1 MYHNSPKWFA
11 EILCACY
18 STYLDIYDLINRRF
32 SLVSWLFWCYNIV
45 SYLSA
50 LRLVLRFFSL
60 KLPIGPSFW
69 PMRIKFSN
77 CNSFHLIDMMANTW
91 HLTLRYILRVVL
103 RSDETVS
110 KYLDDRHVRVDR
122 MKHVVDSNIYDF
134 GWYKHR
140 FFNKLN
146 LYLLL
151 TSLISLKILQ
161 RLIWLHR
168 TDQTEIAL
176 SEALEPEFGMIR
188 LRREG

>member
-1 MYHNSPKWFA
+1 MYHNSPKWLA
-11 EILCACY
+11 EILCAFY
-18 STYLDIYDLINRRF
+18 STYLDIYDQFNRRF

-45 SYLSA
+45 SYLTA
-50 LRLVLRFFSL
+50 LRLVFKIPKIR
-60 KLPIGPSFW
+60 KLPIGPSSW
-69 PMRIKFSN
+69 PNRIELEN
-77 CNSFHLIDMMANTW
+77 YTSFHLIDMMANTW

-146 LYLLL
+146 LYLQL
-151 TSLISLKILQ
+151 TSFISLKILQ
-161 RLIWLHR
+161 YRG
-168 TDQTEIAL
+168 A
-176 SEALEPEFGMIR
+176 
-188 LRREG
+188 